1 MVRQVPLTLMES
13 PREASERKV
22 GCEVGVMVREVPSP
36 PPPESVGA
44 EGMREVTAVR

>member
-1 MVRQVPLTLMES
+1 MES

-36 PPPESVGA
+36 PPPESVESE
-44 EGMREVTAVR
+44 EGMREVTAVRKRLG